1 MTMQY
6 SSIAALILTVAL
18 LAGKPCFAG
27 EMTPKPVVVKS
38 IVLDGQKIAPG
49 GAVAEIIGLRKD
61 GDGFLSV
68 RAAPSIKAAEID
80 RLDQG
85 ARVILATPD
94 DWDAATFVG
103 IIYAPAVRD
112 DVPLMETCQIPEA
125 PPYFDGPYTGPC
137 RSGWVAKRF
146 VQVLAD

>member
-18 LAGKPCFAG
+18 LAGKPCLAG
-27 EMTPKPVVVKS
+27 EIAPKPVVVKS

-68 RAAPSIKAAEID
+68 RTAPSVKATEID
-80 RLDQG
+80 RLGQG
-85 ARVILATPD
+85 AHVILVMLD

-103 IIYAPAVRD
+103 VIYAPDMKD
-112 DVPLMETCQIPEA
+112 DVPLMETCRIPEA
-125 PPYFDGPYTGPC
+125 PPYLDGPYTGPC